1 MKSNIIVV
9 FTVKK
14 KKTEHLLLSL
24 ETDRDTS
31 VAGALSYTHL

>member
-9 FTVKK
+9 FTG

>member
-14 KKTEHLLLSL
+14 ETEHLLLSL